1 MFYNHTFK
9 SDKYIK
15 TWQCI
20 VSNTFENMELF
31 YRKQFTMQRLLSYYR
46 KAFHIAPITLKNCT
60 DDRYYEKKLLAIYL
74 LTKYSNEDFESIANE
89 FHISEE
95 TVILIYSNDIYETS
109 FKDEIKLFFKQFEI
123 GFLEDRHASLALQEN
138 IEQL

>member
-1 MFYNHTFK
+1 MMFNNHKFK

-74 LTKYSNEDFESIANE
+74 LTKY
-89 FHISEE
+89 
-95 TVILIYSNDIYETS
+95 
-109 FKDEIKLFFKQFEI
+109 
-123 GFLEDRHASLALQEN
+123 R
-138 IEQL
+138 